1 MSLTSILGK
10 VVDFSLILHVI
21 AGLGSIILFW
31 IPIFTRKGGSTHRKI
46 GKAYII
52 LMWIVI
58 FSGIVLTI
66 HKYDEGEMDA
76 AIFLGFLVF
85 LAARPIWYGTAILKP
100 NQYSVQQ
107 LKLYHIILRLI
118 LFFYGIFMLVHA
130 TYSQDESVTILMIV
144 FGTLG
149 IFAGLDAW
157 TIPETA
163 GTYTLYLNAYDAG
176 SEANDEILGVEGSGA
191 TGVAGIPANPSG
203 VGSGTNGTG
212 AAEADTNTT
221 VHIHR
226 GVLGDTDPD
235 GGASDLDSRIHRW
248 LNPVAKVVV
257 TVQ

>member
-85 LAARPIWYGTAILKP
+85 LAARPIWYGTAILKS

-157 TIPETA
+157 RDFKNTSPTNKIQ
-163 GTYTLYLNAYDAG
+163 GHF
-176 SEANDEILGVEGSGA
+176 EGMLFS
-191 TGVAGIPANPSG
+191 GVAAYTGFLTIGGYEFITKYMVGYWILIPWLLPSVVGIG
-203 VGSGTNGTG
+203 L
-212 AAEADTNTT
+212 
-221 VHIHR
+221 IFFYR
-226 GVLGDTDPD
+226 K
-235 GGASDLDSRIHRW
+235 RF
-248 LNPVAKVVV
+248 AKA
-257 TVQ
+257 